1 MSSLIGI
8 RRRIKSTKNI
18 AQITKAM
25 QMVSASK
32 MRRAQDAALATRPFT
47 LKLRQ
52 ILGRVAGGSSSIVH
66 ELTAV
71 RPEQNV
77 LVVLV
82 STNKGLCGAL
92 NVNLYRAYA
101 NFASS
106 VLGSPRLSVVTV
118 GKKARYGLSGR
129 DVALAARFDDL
140 GETLT
145 FAETRSV
152 ARYAMDTFL
161 SKTYD
166 AVYLAYP
173 KFISTLSNEIA
184 LEKLLPVAP
193 LSESTE
199 GVAQEYTIEP
209 NPLSLTEK
217 LIPYQVEMSLHQ
229 ALLEA
234 RATEHS
240 ARMVAMKSASDSARD
255 IILDLTLDYNSA
267 RQSQV
272 TSELLDVTTARM
284 AIGE

>member
-1 MSSLIGI
+1 MGSLIGI

-32 MRRAQDAALATRPFT
+32 MRRAQDTALASRPFT
-47 LKLRQ
+47 LKLRE
-52 ILGRVAGGSSSIVH
+52 ILGRVTQAGASSLLH
-66 ELTAV
+66 KLTAV
-71 RPEQNV
+71 RPEKKV
-77 LVVLV
+77 LILLV

-92 NVNLYRAYA
+92 NVNLYRNYSH
-101 NFASS
+101 FAGN
-106 VLGSPRLSVVTV
+106 LDAELSVATI
-118 GKKARYGLSGR
+118 GKKARFVLPHK
-129 DVALAARFDDL
+129 DVALSARFDNL

-145 FAETRSV
+145 FEETRSV
-152 ARYAMDTFL
+152 SRYAMDSFL
-161 SKTYD
+161 GGTYD

-173 KFISTLSNEIA
+173 RFITTLTNEIA

-193 LSESTE
+193 LSETNTPSFKD
-199 GVAQEYTIEP
+199 YTIEP
-209 NPLSLTEK
+209 DPASLVDK
-217 LIPYQVEMSLHQ
+217 LVPYQVEMSLYQ

-240 ARMVAMKSASDSARD
+240 ARMVAMKSASDSARE
-255 IILDLTLDYNSA
+255 IIGDLTLDYNSA

-284 AIGE
+284 ALE